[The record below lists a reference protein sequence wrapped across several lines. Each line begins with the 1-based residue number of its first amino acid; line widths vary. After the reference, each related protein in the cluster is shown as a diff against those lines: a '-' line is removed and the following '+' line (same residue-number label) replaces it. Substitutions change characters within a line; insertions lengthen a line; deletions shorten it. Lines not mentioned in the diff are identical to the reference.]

1 MSFQSWV
8 ETLGVAS
15 TDGPALT
22 NTITATSLLPPPAK
36 VVLPAQFFDR
46 AGKTLRIKAFGR
58 ISTVVTTP
66 GTFAFD
72 VRFGSIAVFACGAMN
87 LNATAQTN
95 ASFTFEALLVC
106 RAIGN
111 GTTATVFG
119 GGSFESRAVVG
130 SPAATVGSAG
140 RIVLNETAPTVG
152 AGFDSTT
159 AQTVDLFG
167 TWSIANA
174 ANSIQIH
181 HYLIESVN

>member
-15 TDGPALT
+15 SDGPALT
-22 NTITATSLLPPPAK
+22 NSITATSLLPAAAK
-36 VVLPAQFFDR
+36 IVLPAQFFDR

-72 VRFGSIAVFACGAMN
+72 IRFGAVAVCACGAMN
-87 LNATAQTN
+87 LNTTAQTN
-95 ASFTFEALLVC
+95 ASFTFEVLLVC
-106 RAIGN
+106 RSIGN

-140 RIVLNETAPTVG
+140 RVVLNDTAPTVG
-152 AGFDSTT
+152 TGFDSTT

-167 TWSIANA
+167 TWSVASLS
-174 ANSIQIH
+174 NSIQIH
-181 HYLIESVN
+181 QYMIESVN